1 MSAVTLYST
10 VDGPEDAPVL
20 VLGSSLGTTGEM
32 WRFQLPA
39 LAQRLRV
46 VRYDHRGHG
55 RSPVPPGPYRV
66 EDLGSDV
73 IALLDRLGIQRCHLG
88 GASLGSAVALW
99 VAANHPDRVDRLV
112 LAGTAAV
119 FGTPETWRTRA
130 ATIREQG
137 MAAIAATVVDRWLP
151 PAFAAAHPELRQEL
165 LDAVLATPV
174 EGYAHCCGALEV
186 MDLTADLAKV
196 TAPTLV
202 ITGSEDQSTPP
213 ELGRAVAAGI
223 RDARLV
229 EIAGAA
235 HLPNV
240 SHADEVTRLVADF
253 LLAG

>member
-1 MSAVTLYST
+1 VSAVAVHFT
-10 VDGPEDAPVL
+10 VDGPADAPVL
-20 VLGSSLGTTGEM
+20 VLGSSLGTTGAM

-55 RSPVPPGPYRV
+55 ASPVPPGPYRV
-66 EDLGSDV
+66 EDLGADV
-73 IALLDRLGIQRCHLG
+73 IALLDRLEVERCHLG

-99 VAANHPDRVDRLV
+99 VAAHHPDRVDRLV

-119 FGTPETWRTRA
+119 FATPETWRTRA

-137 MAAIAATVVDRWLP
+137 MAAIAAPVVDRWLP
-151 PAFAAAHPELRQEL
+151 PEFAAAHPELRQEL

-174 EGYAHCCGALEV
+174 EGYAHCCGALEI
-186 MDLTADLAKV
+186 MDLTADLPRV

-223 RDARLV
+223 RGARLV

-240 SHADEVTRLVADF
+240 SHADEFTRLVAEF
-253 LLAG
+253 LVAG